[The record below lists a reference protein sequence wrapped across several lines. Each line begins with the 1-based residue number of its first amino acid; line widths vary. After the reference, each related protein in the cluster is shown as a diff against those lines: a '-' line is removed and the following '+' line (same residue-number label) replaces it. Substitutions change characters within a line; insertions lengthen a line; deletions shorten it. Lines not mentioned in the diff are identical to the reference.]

1 MLVRG
6 GQAGRHPR
14 PGAEFQLTTASR
26 NELMPIF
33 QLVMQ
38 PSAESALETL
48 QFIAADVS
56 GALVFAN
63 QHPSTLPA
71 ELWQGGA
78 RMCRLIY
85 SEEASS
91 WTVADQGSE
100 IAAN

>member
-1 MLVRG
+1 MV
-6 GQAGRHPR
+6 
-14 PGAEFQLTTASR
+14 SR

-33 QLVMQ
+33 QFVMQ
-38 PSAESALETL
+38 PSAESTPETL

-63 QHPSTLPA
+63 QHPSSLPA

-78 RMCRLIY
+78 RVCGLIY
-85 SEEASS
+85 SEKASS

-100 IAAN
+100 TAAK